1 MKIINKENLKKYAL
15 NYLKRYAS
23 SKKNLERKLLNRV
36 IKNNYKKSGIN
47 QNYESY
53 IKEILEDLEKNKII
67 NDEDFANSKIF
78 NYIRMGKSKKLIEY
92 NLLQKGVDKKDII
105 NAFEKIESDTPNLEI
120 DSAINFAKKKKLGQY
135 GDYDNKKKDLSKM
148 ARAGFSYSVS
158 LKALGLK

>member
-67 NDEDFANSKIF
+67 NDDILDL
-78 NYIRMGKSKKLIEY
+78 IGTIIKK
-92 NLLQKGVDKKDII
+92 
-105 NAFEKIESDTPNLEI
+105 
-120 DSAINFAKKKKLGQY
+120 
-135 GDYDNKKKDLSKM
+135 
-148 ARAGFSYSVS
+148 
-158 LKALGLK
+158 